1 MNINEIRMTAANA
14 GSSPINISGS
24 DLLTIL
30 NSIPA
35 PASGSQWD
43 DVTGGINYADGNV
56 GINNAAPTVALDV
69 VGSAKIRIP
78 FGSELF
84 DVDAATGFI
93 SIGDLLGDFGNSF
106 IRIDQSTLFKIQC
119 KNTPILIG
127 DDGTG
132 NDTKIILEDNIK
144 QVQFQGLHFNY
155 IGLQDF
161 ANNAAAITGGLSTGD
176 LYYTNSGGSAVLK
189 IVV

>member
-14 GSSPINISGS
+14 GSSTINISGN
-24 DLLTIL
+24 DLLSIL

-35 PASGSQWD
+35 PTSGSQWD

-69 VGSAKIRIP
+69 VGDVFLNQNVASVNACTIGGRGQSNSNIYLNSLGSNNEGSEIQLDNPYGLTDIGDAQGNANGNKIRI
-78 FGSELF
+78 
-84 DVDAATGFI
+84 
-93 SIGDLLGDFGNSF
+93 
-106 IRIDQSTLFKIQC
+106 
-119 KNTPILIG
+119 
-127 DDGTG
+127 DDRTASP
-132 NDTKIILEDNIK
+132 KIIIASTHINLS
-144 QVQFQGLHFNY
+144 GS
-155 IGLQDF
+155 QDF

-176 LYYTNSGGSAVLK
+176 LYYTNSGGSAVIK